1 MNKKELLHHLKHDR
15 NIEVSE
21 KKLRSV
27 LKRIGL
33 QSLRQYTTEEVEK
46 VVFALSI
53 IDEFGGTEEGY
64 RAAASKLGLSGGGGS
79 GGNGSYN
86 HSHSGDPSA
95 SSDRHENLNDFIN
108 EKVRHYVGGV
118 VSQKAREFLSS
129 PESFEYFADIVTEE
143 LVGAFGNSFDSW
155 AEEDLRAMKNVT
167 PHQHTINID
176 AERHNQGGLPG
187 ASSGSD
193 DDSDGADFHNY
204 TNNNN
209 QPEGEGEGGDNQ

>member
-46 VVFALSI
+46 VVFALGI

-64 RAAASKLGLSGGGGS
+64 RAAATKLGLSGS
-79 GGNGSYN
+79 GASASNGNGSY
-86 HSHSGDPSA
+86 SHSRA
-95 SSDRHENLNDFIN
+95 EDRHENLNNFIN

-187 ASSGSD
+187 ASNNN
-193 DDSDGADFHNY
+193 DGADFHNY

-209 QPEGEGEGGDNQ
+209 QPEGEGQGGDN